1 MATLNLDGLSR
12 DEQFAAA
19 AQYSGVPEAIIRSQ
33 WQVESSQGRN
43 TISEAGARGDF
54 QVMPSTQ
61 AALEVRNKTKYNS
74 FDFSDSLNMYAQ
86 LMKENL
92 TAAKGDLGTAVAMY
106 HGGTDRN
113 NWGPRTQDYVSKVTG
128 ASFDGGG
135 VNLPA
140 NGYSW
145 KGGDIE
151 AAWRGDPIASN
162 DELRAAAMA
171 SASSRSKDLE
181 DSVLRGMRDQASGLA
196 SAAGGNTEQQLAARQ
211 AISQQGSLDMIGSPT
226 ASANTGVNVQT
237 GHDAVLEQQER
248 DDAARKAGLD
258 WTDQLGSVWDSGPLG
273 AAYRAVTQHVDW
285 SPAPQGW
292 SYDPKVYEKSDYS
305 PEELEQIRAASYS
318 PQALGN
324 VQENIIQKRYTA
336 RVQSDMTP
344 WQQIASGVVGGF
356 TDPVGAAAGFGV
368 GVGFRAA
375 GVGATQLFK
384 QGRLAAG
391 IAAAG
396 AEGAAGNVAADF
408 VMEAAG
414 EHRSAGD
421 YLTDA
426 AFGIGFG
433 ILGAHGDIVRG
444 AARRR
449 FEQMA
454 NDLHADGVKER
465 ETAASFETSSGDD
478 PAPAYGQANNEA
490 SDRWAKAGM
499 QNVPENDRI
508 MPRPD
513 TGDTEVSM
521 RDLFDNIDK
530 PPQEDIVAQAP
541 LGPGSKYVPPEE
553 FSMQR
558 GKGTPFDSRI
568 RDGWVQSVQE
578 GNIGPVLKTIAG
590 IPEMPED
597 YRLLAQKL
605 SGYGDLPKADGG
617 ELFNQTSFAKTKD
630 TAGLYMP
637 DSHSVYV
644 KSFNPEFILHEAV
657 HAFTV
662 RELGGRN
669 PQGQLFQSSLEKI
682 LAHVNEHLPNIDRE
696 GLTPDQIFR
705 VDQGKHGFA
714 ANTRELLAYGFTN
727 RDVQDLLKRI
737 PSTAGKNITNAWE
750 WFKDAVRKV
759 LGINEGRSALDDI
772 MEVGGGAIQHF
783 TKDTDT
789 APGAPTVADVS
800 STPRA
805 KRQPVL
811 VNAHMNDPIRRAQI
825 FDKYDLQN
833 QISDN
838 AMRLQVGEYLS
849 RAEGIVDK
857 YSIDPKKL
865 KTILPGVLKSD
876 STVLGMEDS
885 VAAKA
890 FALMFTENGQGAWE
904 RINHNAALDMRSR
917 QQAYEGTAPR
927 VYNDAF
933 NRWAAE
939 KQTSRLMD
947 TLKGGKLRKQFA
959 HDLSY
964 YRESL
969 TAGNEQADV
978 HPLVKEVSDALDAQY
993 NMMAADG
1000 RLAKI
1005 TGWASLPEE
1014 WVKGYGTRHWAGE
1027 KVTSASKTRR
1037 GSMIDALTEQLR
1049 DRMEF
1054 QDTEKNTNFVRNL
1067 AVQYFER
1074 ITERHSD
1081 IYRGNTQHIANFN
1094 NADIMRDALK
1104 AMGLSEEEVMK
1115 NLDRFTR
1122 GGAGFTR
1129 GRFDLDMVHQYSDAE
1144 GPWSFH
1150 DYLAGDPI
1158 KDFKRYSARM
1168 SGEVAASRHGMMGDA
1183 GIDVLRTAMRVSG
1196 TSYKGMEAFDR
1207 VAQRYV
1213 GRMAGDRNPD
1223 LMQAINNW
1231 SSASAMGGGIWNQLG
1246 EYLNA
1251 VPTVGMGGVAK
1262 AAGLA
1267 PEMRRA
1273 IRAHLKGEHV
1283 EDNILSGLEEIGGA
1297 KFGFGDYDM
1306 YAGPDFEEEQMFH
1319 GPEGAGIL
1327 TRMGARAAHAQHIW
1341 TGQRLARAVQTRG
1354 LTKVMVEKVLSSLK
1368 YGHDM
1373 SKGLRDIGLTDEL
1386 VAGMK
1391 ASLDDVT
1398 KWKADGTL
1406 DTFDPRLSE
1415 NASHD
1420 KTWASFYHAV
1430 QRGAN
1435 QMIQGEFVGETGE
1448 WASKPLMRFMMK
1460 FRTFSLIAHQK
1471 QLGRVSN
1478 LYGPGAAAAMT
1489 IGAMGMAVPLYAARV
1504 LSASALMSPDEREK
1518 YLKQRLNPL
1527 ALGRASMNYVSTT
1540 GLLGDMAD
1548 LVSGVAGGWASA
1560 ALGKDMP
1567 EWAKPQGGRSG
1578 SQQDLIG
1585 GTFGPGIGFAN
1596 DVAKFLSGS
1605 GRSGLSAVP
1614 FSRTPYMM
1622 PFYQGLQ
1629 SAIKE
1634 KGPAAGA
1641 ASY

>member
-1 MATLNLDGLSR
+1 MAQLNLDGLSR

-19 AQYSGVPEAIIRSQ
+19 AKFAGVPEAIARSQ

-43 TISEAGARGDF
+43 TTSEAGARGDF

-61 AALEVRNKTKYNS
+61 AALEVRNGVKYNAY
-74 FDFSDSLNMYAQ
+74 DFADSLNMYAQ
-86 LMKENL
+86 LMKENM
-92 TAAKGDLGTAVAMY
+92 TAAKGDLGTAIAMY
-106 HGGTDRN
+106 HGGTDRA
-113 NWGPRTQDYVSKVTG
+113 NWGERTQDYVQKVTG

-151 AAWRGDPIASN
+151 AAWRGDAIPGM
-162 DELRAAAMA
+162 DEIRAQAMA
-171 SASSRSKDLE
+171 SAQSRSKELE

-196 SAAGGNTEQQLAARQ
+196 SAAGGSAEQQLAARQ
-211 AISQQGSLDMIGSPT
+211 AISQQGSLDMIGQPQ
-226 ASANTGVNVQT
+226 ASANTGVAVQT
-237 GHDAVLEQQER
+237 DHDRVIEQQER

-258 WTDQLGSVWDSGPLG
+258 WTDELGSVWSSGPLG
-273 AAYRAVTQHVDW
+273 AAYRATTQHVDW
-285 SPAPQGW
+285 APAPQGW
-292 SYDPKVYEKSDYS
+292 TYDPKRWEKSDYS

-318 PQALGN
+318 PQALSN
-324 VQENIIQKRYTA
+324 VEGSLIEKRYTN

-368 GVGFRAA
+368 GLGFRAA
-375 GVGATQLFK
+375 GIGANQLFQQGRVGA
-384 QGRLAAG
+384 G
-391 IAAAG
+391 ILAAG

-408 VMEAAG
+408 TMEAAG
-414 EHRSAGD
+414 EHRSVGD

-426 AFGIGFG
+426 AFGVGFG
-433 ILGAHGDIVRG
+433 ILGAHGDIIRG
-444 AARRR
+444 ASRRR
-449 FEQMA
+449 FETMA
-454 NDLHADGVKER
+454 NDLHAEGVKER
-465 ETAASFETSSGDD
+465 EAAAPFETASGDD
-478 PAPAYGQANNEA
+478 PAPSFGQSNNDA
-490 SDRWAKAGM
+490 SKRWAEAGM
-499 QNVPENDRI
+499 QNVPESDRI
-508 MPRPD
+508 MPKPD

-521 RDLFDNIDK
+521 GDLFGQIGK
-530 PPQEDIVAQAP
+530 EESAPEPTRPIERYIV
-541 LGPGSKYVPPEE
+541 PEE
-553 FSMQR
+553 FATTR
-558 GKGTPFDSRI
+558 GKNTVDSRLIEAYTKSSEVGHLGPLLDQI
-568 RDGWVQSVQE
+568 RD
-578 GNIGPVLKTIAG
+578 

-597 YRLLAQKL
+597 YRALAAKL
-605 SGYGDLPKADGG
+605 SQTADKVGPRVLSGLEAADMVSKQSHLQGSSGFYSPGDHAVHV
-617 ELFNQTSFAKTKD
+617 ENFA
-630 TAGLYMP
+630 P
-637 DSHSVYV
+637 DV
-644 KSFNPEFILHEAV
+644 ILHEAV
-657 HAFTV
+657 HAWTLNKM
-662 RELGGRN
+662 RESTPEAQALRAN
-669 PQGQLFQSSLEKI
+669 MQSL
-682 LAHVNEHLPNIDRE
+682 LDHVNEHLASLDTTSMNR
-696 GLTPDQIFR
+696 TQKFR
-705 VDQGKHGFA
+705 VKQGKHGPFG
-714 ANTRELLAYGFTN
+714 NVDELLSYGFTD
-727 RDVQDLLKRI
+727 RDTQALLRQI
-737 PSTAGKNITNAWE
+737 PSWVPSPQKKSAWE
-750 WFKDAVRKV
+750 WFKDTVAKV
-759 LGINEGRSALDDI
+759 LGIEGNGRTALDDVL
-772 MEVGGGAIQHF
+772 EHGGNVISTTAGPKRPKGF
-783 TKDTDT
+783 TAGQ
-789 APGAPTVADVS
+789 AP
-800 STPRA
+800 
-805 KRQPVL
+805 KRQPTL

-857 YSIDPKKL
+857 YPIDQKKL
-865 KTILPGVLKSD
+865 KTILPGLFKSD

-890 FALMFTENGQGAWE
+890 FALMFTENGEGAWE

-917 QQAYEGTAPR
+917 QQAYEGVAPR

-939 KQTSRLMD
+939 KGTSRLMD

-964 YRESL
+964 YRENL
-969 TAGNEQADV
+969 TAGAEQADV
-978 HPLVKEVSDALDAQY
+978 HPQVKAVSDALDAQY
-993 NMMAADG
+993 NAMAADG

-1027 KVTSASKTRR
+1027 KVSSVSKTRR
-1037 GSMIDALTEQLR
+1037 ASILDALEDQLR
-1049 DRMEF
+1049 ERMEF
-1054 QDTEKNTNFVRNL
+1054 NDDGKPGFVRKL

-1074 ITERHSD
+1074 IAERHSD
-1081 IYRGNTQHIANFN
+1081 IYRGNQHISNFN

-1104 AMGLSEEEVMK
+1104 AMGLSEEEVMH

-1122 GGAGFTR
+1122 GGANFTR
-1129 GRFDLDMVHQYSDAE
+1129 GRFDLDMVHGYTDGE
-1144 GPWSFH
+1144 GSWSFH

-1158 KDFKRYSARM
+1158 KDFKRYAARM
-1168 SGEVAASRHGMMGDA
+1168 AGEVSASRHGMMGQA
-1183 GIDVLRTAMRVSG
+1183 GIDVLRTALRVSN

-1207 VAQRYV
+1207 VSKRYI
-1213 GRMAGDRNPD
+1213 GQMAGDRNPD

-1251 VPTVGMGGVAK
+1251 IPTVGMGGVAK

-1273 IRAHLKGEHV
+1273 IRAHLKGQDV
-1283 EDNILSGLEEIGGA
+1283 QDNILSGLEEVGGA

-1368 YGHDM
+1368 YGNDM

-1386 VAGMK
+1386 VAGMR

-1398 KWKADGTL
+1398 TWKQDGTL
-1406 DTFDPRLSE
+1406 DTFDPRLATS
-1415 NASHD
+1415 ADHD

-1448 WASKPLMRFMMK
+1448 WASKPLMRFLLK

-1471 QLGRVSN
+1471 QLGRITN

-1504 LSASALMSPDEREK
+1504 LASSALMPEDEREK
-1518 YLKQRLNPL
+1518 FLKQRLNPL

-1540 GLLGDMAD
+1540 GLIGDMAD

-1560 ALGKDMP
+1560 ALGKDLP

-1585 GTFGPGIGFAN
+1585 GTFGPGIGYAN

-1629 SAIKE
+1629 TAIKE
-1634 KGPAAGA
+1634 KGSAAGA